1 MSQVK
6 RDLEEHEDR
15 LAIIERLGI
24 EEGALVLDED
34 TDEVSSADDEQANK
48 DFYARA
54 FKEWAAGNIS
64 GDAEDIFDAVT
75 SAIESWHDP
84 TTHVFWRTLDG
95 QITDEDRKPVVFCAI
110 HDLEGVLA
118 IATEDA
124 FLAALKATQDE
135 KFKNWRFPEVYRYST
150 PEKPPRK
157 DYPFKLNGVLPWWTR
172 TQHLIEAMEAKP

>member
-6 RDLEEHEDR
+6 RDFEEHEDR

-34 TDEVSSADDEQANK
+34 TDEVSLADDEQANK

-75 SAIESWHDP
+75 SAIES
-84 TTHVFWRTLDG
+84 
-95 QITDEDRKPVVFCAI
+95 
-110 HDLEGVLA
+110 
-118 IATEDA
+118 
-124 FLAALKATQDE
+124 
-135 KFKNWRFPEVYRYST
+135 
-150 PEKPPRK
+150 
-157 DYPFKLNGVLPWWTR
+157 
-172 TQHLIEAMEAKP
+172 

>member
-34 TDEVSSADDEQANK
+34 TDEVSLADDEQANK
-48 DFYARA
+48 DLYARA

-75 SAIESWHDP
+75 SAIES
-84 TTHVFWRTLDG
+84 
-95 QITDEDRKPVVFCAI
+95 
-110 HDLEGVLA
+110 
-118 IATEDA
+118 
-124 FLAALKATQDE
+124 
-135 KFKNWRFPEVYRYST
+135 
-150 PEKPPRK
+150 
-157 DYPFKLNGVLPWWTR
+157 
-172 TQHLIEAMEAKP
+172 